1 MRLSLPT
8 ILTLPKRPFVAE
20 RLIAVARALTLQQLW
35 QLLAMPEASDEIRRL
50 FTMVTAFPVVIK

>member
-35 QLLAMPEASDEIRRL
+35 QLLAMPEASDEIRR
-50 FTMVTAFPVVIK
+50 